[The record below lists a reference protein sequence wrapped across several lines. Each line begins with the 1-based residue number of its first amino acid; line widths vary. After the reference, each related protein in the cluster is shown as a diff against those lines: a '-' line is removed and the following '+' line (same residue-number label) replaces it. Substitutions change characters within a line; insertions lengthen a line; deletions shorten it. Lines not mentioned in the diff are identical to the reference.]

1 MEDKR
6 FASIAIDWGVQG
18 LVDEYAASDTG
29 VEFVRP
35 VNFQSVDWMA
45 TSLKLARQLQKE
57 AQEVD
62 RLYAQNIDLVNAVDE
77 QKGRVEGRDNLAL
90 NQQELL
96 DEASKLQSAYAVE
109 NSHLRDRLEALYVVI
124 GVRDR
129 LEALYVVI
137 GVLGD
142 RIHDMRENRDT

>member
-1 MEDKR
+1 
-6 FASIAIDWGVQG
+6 
-18 LVDEYAASDTG
+18 
-29 VEFVRP
+29 
-35 VNFQSVDWMA
+35 MA

-124 GVRDR
+124 GV
-129 LEALYVVI
+129 
-137 GVLGD
+137 LGD